1 MDQTAMAITLGSVL
15 LALAIWLAPTRE
27 MGARYQIVADA
38 AAMGTRLGTHALRI
52 AVKDRD
58 GNERVLTALNQCLRE
73 DSTRPRRPT
82 PAALV

>member
-38 AAMGTRLGTHALRI
+38 AAMGTIYRLDTQTGE
-52 AVKDRD
+52 V
-58 GNERVLTALNQCLRE
+58 VLCADECRKITN
-73 DSTRPRRPT
+73 
-82 PAALV
+82 